1 MPNLTIRNLTQN
13 PLKIT
18 HTSRFKLPGPKPIT
32 KDNITDIGNI
42 ARNVSRNVTNLFRRS
57 PVSTILPGLKQ
68 PKTQQVAD
76 NAKSFE
82 ERDVNVDVGYYSGK
96 DTGLNLDDSTL
107 RLDFEVTERQGDA
120 QRVKQFRVDIPSS
133 GTQELQVNPR
143 GDVGDTSLVGFYIK
157 SRNCLAI
164 VSNASLS
171 SWMGK
176 LNDST
181 FLGALSIPGTHNSP
195 THHVALPSVRCQ
207 SVSITEQLNN
217 GVRFLDIRAMYDDRE
232 LTLVH
237 GAFDIAIS
245 GPKKLSDAMDE
256 CYNFL
261 DRNRSETIVVS
272 LKREGRGETND
283 QDFSKLIKEEVVDKS
298 HDHWYVDPTIPNL
311 GNTRGKCILFRR
323 YQLHDSLKS
332 ENGGRGYGINAE
344 SWADNTPDFTTPNR
358 INVQD
363 FYEIRE
369 TENIG
374 KKIQYVK
381 DQLDR
386 SCTQVAAAEKDK
398 TQPPLFINFLSGSNF
413 WKVDTWPDRIAAKI
427 NPAITE
433 YLAVD
438 SKVDGG
444 NSGTGIVIYDF
455 AGEGGNWAIS
465 KLVVGI
471 NGGLLVN

>member
-13 PLKIT
+13 ALKIT

-42 ARNVSRNVTNLFRRS
+42 ARNVSRNITDLFRRS
-57 PVSTILPGLKQ
+57 PASTILPGLKQ
-68 PKTQQVAD
+68 RNTQQVAD

-96 DTGLNLDDSTL
+96 DTGFNLDDSTL
-107 RLDFEVTERQGDA
+107 RLDFE
-120 QRVKQFRVDIPSS
+120 
-133 GTQELQVNPR
+133 ELQVNPR
-143 GDVGDTSLVGFYIK
+143 GDVGDSSLVGFYIK

-176 LNDST
+176 FNNST

-195 THHVALPSVRCQ
+195 AYHAALPSVRCQ
-207 SVSITEQLNN
+207 SVNITEQLNN
-217 GVRFLDIRAMYDDRE
+217 GVRFLDIRAMYDNRE

-237 GAFDIAIS
+237 GAFNIAIS
-245 GPKKLSDAMDE
+245 GPKKLSDAMNE

-298 HDHWYVDPTIPNL
+298 HDHWYVDSTIPNL
-311 GNTRGKCILFRR
+311 GNARGKCILFRR

-332 ENGGRGYGINAE
+332 ENDGRGYGINAE
-344 SWADNTPDFTTPNR
+344 SWADNSPETTTSGG

-369 TENIG
+369 TENIN
-374 KKIQYVK
+374 KKIQYIK

-386 SCTQVAAAEKDK
+386 SCTQVAAAEKNK

-413 WKVDTWPDRIAAKI
+413 WKVDTWPDKIAAKI

-444 NSGTGIVIYDF
+444 NAGTGIVIYDF